1 MTDAFDIIQ
10 ALAQAV
16 EDGEELSG
24 EELMY
29 LNMAEEAMG
38 ISINQI
44 EFIRTHMQSQKIMV

>member
-29 LNMAEEAMG
+29 LNMAEEAIG

-44 EFIRTHMQSQKIMV
+44 EFIRTHIQSQEIMA